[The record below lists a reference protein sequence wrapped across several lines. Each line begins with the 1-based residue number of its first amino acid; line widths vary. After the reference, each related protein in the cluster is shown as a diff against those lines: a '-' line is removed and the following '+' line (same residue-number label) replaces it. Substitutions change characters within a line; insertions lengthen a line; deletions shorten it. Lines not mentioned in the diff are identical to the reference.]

1 MSSSVSNDR
10 HEVIV
15 EVESDRAAPPP
26 HEGTQL
32 IGIAQETCWGVQQIA
47 KVLFCSLVA
56 WATSYWIAKAIIDDP
71 GSVIGFSIMGGCAGG
86 LLAIKYWIKK

>member
-1 MSSSVSNDR
+1 MSSGVSNNPQ
-10 HEVIV
+10 EVIV
-15 EVESDRAAPPP
+15 VVEPDSAAPPP

-32 IGIAQETCWGVQQIA
+32 IGSAQETCLCVQQIA
-47 KVLFCSLVA
+47 KVLFCSLVS

-71 GSVIGFSIMGGCAGG
+71 GAVIGFSIMGGCAGG